1 MTPNPTE
8 RDALRADS
16 YDSWQTIAD
25 DMKRVSRLPDTQHPP
40 LSYWSSRVNALA
52 ALSPPAPPAPPAPS
66 AEVAALVEWQPIV
79 SAPKDGTFVLL
90 TDARYPA
97 CHLIAQWSRGS
108 WWGQRTSTGR
118 CIVWEKATHWVPL
131 PAPPQP
137 FTDAQEVGR

>member
-79 SAPKDGTFVLL
+79 SAPKDGETTMLL
-90 TDARYPA
+90 WDAENETMEMGFRPTDCPDDAAVDLMGTACYP
-97 CHLIAQWSRGS
+97 
-108 WWGQRTSTGR
+108 
-118 CIVWEKATHWVPL
+118 THWMPL